1 MIKFI
6 KYKDDNNFKVTDDF
20 INNNLNLETSNN
32 QNLKIYLGKKN
43 IQNLYSNYL
52 LDKVNYLKP
61 KINIIKFDYYYI
73 LNENTPDEEISYKSL
88 TTIDDNTENY
98 MNSLNPPLN
107 PLTLIFEDNVLLRDS
122 SYNFLNY
129 KDSYH
134 ILLEKI
140 ETNQYVSHLCQIKF
154 QNKLK
159 LFTPVENYKSN
170 FYLDKIYPIKLN
182 IDNTF
187 EYLDL
192 IIYKQTSLNKNHLMK
207 LKYLK
212 NLIYQ

>member
-1 MIKFI
+1 M
-6 KYKDDNNFKVTDDF
+6 
-20 INNNLNLETSNN
+20 
-32 QNLKIYLGKKN
+32 
-43 IQNLYSNYL
+43 
-52 LDKVNYLKP
+52 
-61 KINIIKFDYYYI
+61 
-73 LNENTPDEEISYKSL
+73 

-107 PLTLIFEDNVLLRDS
+107 PLTLIFEDNVLLHDS

-192 IIYKQTSLNKNHLMK
+192 IIYKQTSLNKKPSNEIEIF
-207 LKYLK
+207 K